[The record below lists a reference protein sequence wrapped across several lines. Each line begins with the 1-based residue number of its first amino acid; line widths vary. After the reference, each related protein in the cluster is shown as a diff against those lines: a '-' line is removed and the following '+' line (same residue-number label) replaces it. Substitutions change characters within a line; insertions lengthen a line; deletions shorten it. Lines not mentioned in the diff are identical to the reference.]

1 MEYNEAI
8 SLPCADAGKVLS
20 LFLCGNSTILMIS
33 RDNCEATMSSVR
45 ASYGYCCG
53 FAGKSFNKIPTDL
66 AKRGPGQT
74 NRLGTPQLQVFA
86 PQLSLDLHGD

>member
-1 MEYNEAI
+1 
-8 SLPCADAGKVLS
+8 
-20 LFLCGNSTILMIS
+20 MIS

-74 NRLGTPQLQVFA
+74 HRLGTPQLQVFA